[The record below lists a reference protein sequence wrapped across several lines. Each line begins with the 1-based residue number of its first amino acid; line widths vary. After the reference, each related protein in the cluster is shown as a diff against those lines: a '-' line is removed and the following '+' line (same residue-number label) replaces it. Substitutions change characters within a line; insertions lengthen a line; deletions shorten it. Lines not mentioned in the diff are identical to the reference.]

1 MNVHWGCFIDP
12 PVSACSL
19 NHGRAKV
26 FIFSLSFF
34 FLFPS
39 FSFFLLAKHSTRE
52 RRSRDSFTGWCKIIL
67 TKAVR
72 NPLRHDDKN
81 GQSRSTTS
89 SSVSHTST
97 SREREGIITKEP
109 NWTFSNEF
117 NQKHLFV
124 SQILWIM
131 GKCRTNDFNVDIPY
145 NFTNVN
151 VNFNFEMW

>member
-52 RRSRDSFTGWCKIIL
+52 RRSRDSFTGWCKIISTNAGL
-67 TKAVR
+67 CETLFTTTTRMARVDP
-72 NPLRHDDKN
+72 PLPLC
-81 GQSRSTTS
+81 
-89 SSVSHTST
+89 HTPP
-97 SREREGIITKEP
+97 RAEREGIITKEP